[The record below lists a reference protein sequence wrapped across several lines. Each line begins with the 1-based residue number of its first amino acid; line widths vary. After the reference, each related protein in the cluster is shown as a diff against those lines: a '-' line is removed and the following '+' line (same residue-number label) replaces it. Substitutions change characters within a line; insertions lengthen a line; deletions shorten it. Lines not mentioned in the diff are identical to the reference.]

1 MRLRASFVFAGL
13 AIVLGLAVAAL
24 AVTLSHTEDCVPA
37 ASASEPGDGFT
48 AVTYRCY
55 GSPDVLE
62 LVTLAKPVP
71 AANEVLVR
79 VKAAAVNPLDWHYL
93 RGEPYFMRLESGLG
107 APDNPRM
114 GIDFAG
120 VVEAVGP
127 KVTRFQPGDRVF
139 GGTAGAF
146 AEYVLLAEDRMLVP
160 IPDSVSFDD
169 AAALPVAA
177 VTALQALRDK
187 GRVEAGHKVLI
198 NGASGGVGT
207 FAVQLAKSMGAE
219 VHGVCSTRNVELV
232 RSLGA
237 DRVFDYRN
245 EDYTESGVQY
255 DVIVDMVGNHS
266 VGANQRVLAADGRL
280 VIIGGPKGNWIAP
293 LKRPLGALLRSL
305 VASQEMSMMISELR
319 REDLAELA
327 RLVAAGELS
336 PVLDHSFPLY
346 EAADAIR
353 YSETGRARGK
363 ILIRME

>member
-1 MRLRASFVFAGL
+1 
-13 AIVLGLAVAAL
+13 
-24 AVTLSHTEDCVPA
+24 VTLE
-37 ASASEPGDGFT
+37 
-48 AVTYRCY
+48 
-55 GSPDVLE
+55 
-62 LVTLAKPVP
+62 KPVP

-107 APDNPRM
+107 APDNTRM

-127 KVTRFQPGDRVF
+127 EVTRFKPGDRVF

-232 RSLGA
+232 QALGA

-245 EDYTESGVQY
+245 EDYTESGEQY

-266 VGANQRVLAADGRL
+266 VGANQGVLAPDGRL

-327 RLVAAGELS
+327 RLVAAGEVS
-336 PVLDHSFPLY
+336 PVLDHSFPLH

-363 ILIRME
+363 ILILMK

>member
-1 MRLRASFVFAGL
+1 MRLRASYIFAGL
-13 AIVLGLAVAAL
+13 AIVVALAVAAF
-24 AVTLSHTEDCVPA
+24 AMTLSHTEDCVPA
-37 ASASEPGDGFT
+37 ASASEPADGFT

-55 GSPDVLE
+55 GSPDILE
-62 LVTLAKPVP
+62 LVTLEKPVP

-107 APDNPRM
+107 APENTRM

-127 KVTRFQPGDRVF
+127 EVTGFAPGDRVF
-139 GGTAGAF
+139 GGVEGAF
-146 AEYVLLAEDRMLVP
+146 AEYVLLTEDRMLVP

-245 EDYTESGVQY
+245 EDYTESGEQY

-266 VGANQRVLAADGRL
+266 VGANQGVLAPDGRL

-305 VASQEMSMMISELR
+305 FASQEMSMMISELR
-319 REDLAELA
+319 RDDLAELVL
-327 RLVAAGELS
+327 LVAAGEVS
-336 PVLDHSFPLY
+336 PVLDHSFPLH